1 VILAGSGPAVIHSRA
16 QLGAAR
22 AHPSRKESNL
32 YAHTQRSLPI
42 AILFGAAGIATF
54 VLTLARKSASTAA
67 GPRLT
72 LLAAGVVLMISAVV
86 FSSLTVQIEAGRLA
100 WFFGPGIAKKSV
112 PLSAIAHTEITRTT
126 ALNGWGI
133 HYTPRGWLY
142 NVGGRRAV
150 LVKLRDGS
158 QFLLGSDEP
167 ETLERAI
174 AANQG
179 DAS

>member
-1 VILAGSGPAVIHSRA
+1 M
-16 QLGAAR
+16 
-22 AHPSRKESNL
+22 
-32 YAHTQRSLPI
+32 
-42 AILFGAAGIATF
+42 
-54 VLTLARKSASTAA
+54 LTLARKSTSPAA

-72 LLAAGVVLMISAVV
+72 LLAVAVVLTISAVV
-86 FSSLTVQIEAGRLA
+86 FSSLTVRVEGGRLA
-100 WFFGPGIAKKSV
+100 WYFGPGIARKSV
-112 PLSAIAHTEITRTT
+112 ALAAIARTEITRTT
-126 ALNGWGI
+126 VLNGWGI

-174 AANQG
+174 IANQT
-179 DAS
+179 ATS